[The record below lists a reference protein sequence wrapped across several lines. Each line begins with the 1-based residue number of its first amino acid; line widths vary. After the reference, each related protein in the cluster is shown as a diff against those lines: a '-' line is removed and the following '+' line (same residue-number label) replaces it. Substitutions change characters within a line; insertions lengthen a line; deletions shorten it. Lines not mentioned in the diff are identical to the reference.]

1 MRNDEEQIEAV
12 FANLAKAWNNAD
24 VELFGSL
31 FTEDCDYV
39 TFNGQHIKGRK
50 ENMEAHRK
58 LWNGILLGS
67 ELIGDTQTIR
77 FPAEN
82 LAIVHATGSVK
93 LRWQKKAPKGRKSI
107 NTNVLIKQNG
117 EWKITAFHNCRIVNP
132 NILQKFFTKLFE
144 K

>member
-1 MRNDEEQIEAV
+1 MLKDEEQIKAV
-12 FANLAKAWNNAD
+12 LENLAKAWNNAD
-24 VELFGSL
+24 AELFGSC

-50 ENMEAHRK
+50 ENVETHRK
-58 LWNGILLGS
+58 LWKGILRGS
-67 ELIGDTQTIR
+67 KLVGGSQTFR
-77 FPAEN
+77 FVNEN

-107 NTNVLIKQNG
+107 NTNVFIKQNG
-117 EWKITAFHNCRIVNP
+117 EWKITAFHNCRIVKP
-132 NILQKFFTKLFE
+132 NLIQKFFMKLFE